1 MATITIE
8 VDKDTERRLSE
19 LSAGGGV
26 TISQF
31 VREVLDSYLEDAE
44 DIAGAEAAL
53 REAERDGFI
62 PWEEVKATHG
72 L

>member
-8 VDKDTERRLSE
+8 VDEDTERRLSE
-19 LSAGGGV
+19 LSAGSGV

-31 VREVLDSYLEDAE
+31 VREVLDSYLENAE
-44 DIAGAEAAL
+44 DIREAEAAL

-62 PWEEVKATHG
+62 PWGEVKATHG